1 MNYLYIHTIM
11 MISFAYILG
20 SIPSGFI
27 LGKVLKKI
35 DIRNY
40 GSGNVGATNVFRVL
54 GWKLGLTA
62 FVFDM
67 LKGLVSVIVARSF
80 FPGYTYL
87 ILASGITAIF
97 GHIFSLFLKF
107 KGGKGVAT
115 SAGVFIALTPLAS
128 VIAIFVF
135 IVTVII
141 TRYVSAGSILASAAL
156 FTSQLI
162 ITINNGSGKIEYLVI
177 IFIVAFFIIYKH
189 KSNITRLMNGTENR
203 FTFSKKNRIV

>member
-1 MNYLYIHTIM
+1 